1 MSSGYS
7 VRVQLAF
14 DLIDYVDFHQSDVD
28 GPGYTVGKFQARSDP
43 GNGRMLPG
51 QLALWQVG
59 KVVCVYSG
67 LRLVASAARP
77 VGTVAGGQSCRPPV
91 PVTDQLKVYHIGQIC
106 T

>member
-1 MSSGYS
+1 M
-7 VRVQLAF
+7 RVQLAF
-14 DLIDYVDFHQSDVD
+14 DIIDDVDFHRSDVD
-28 GPGYTVGKFQARSDP
+28 GPGYTVRKYQARSGP

-59 KVVCVYSG
+59 KVVCVCSS
-67 LRLVASAARP
+67 LRSVTSAARP